1 MTLKWKWLDLGIKK
15 DVKTAGSPR
24 VVGFMMNVSLFSIFS
39 HTLSPPLISFFLI
52 SNLIFLSSDFLH
64 LIFLKV

>member
-1 MTLKWKWLDLGIKK
+1 MTLKWKWLGLGIKK

-39 HTLSPPLISFFLI
+39 HTLSPPLISFF
-52 SNLIFLSSDFLH
+52 
-64 LIFLKV
+64 